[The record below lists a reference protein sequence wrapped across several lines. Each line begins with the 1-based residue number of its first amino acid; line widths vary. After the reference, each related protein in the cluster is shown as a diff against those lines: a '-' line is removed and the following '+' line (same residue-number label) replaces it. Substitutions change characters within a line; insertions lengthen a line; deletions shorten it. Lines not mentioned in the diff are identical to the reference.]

1 MTAPATPIITTERL
15 RLRPFSADDTAAKF
29 AIFSDPQVARYW
41 SSEPWTDIAQAQA
54 AIADALAAY
63 RDGSELRLAIEL
75 RATGKVFGHVN
86 LHHFFKQNRRC
97 EIGYALASTH
107 WGHGY
112 ATEALEAALDYGF
125 RELDLNR
132 VEADIDPANLASARL
147 LERLGFRKEGYM
159 QERWFVHG
167 EMADTVF
174 YGLLK
179 RYWEAR

>member
-15 RLRPFSADDTAAKF
+15 RLRPFTADDVAAKY

-41 SSEPWTDIAQAQA
+41 SSEPWTEMGQAQA

-75 RATGKVFGHVN
+75 RATGQVFGHVN

-97 EIGYALASTH
+97 ELGYALASTH
-107 WGHGY
+107 WGQGY
-112 ATEALEAALDYGF
+112 ATEALEAALGYGF

-132 VEADIDPANLASARL
+132 VEADIDPGNLASARL

-159 QERWFVHG
+159 PERWFVHG
-167 EMADTVF
+167 QTADTVF

-179 RYWEAR
+179 RYWDAR